1 MKSVYKYT
9 LELVTDKMQV
19 DVPKDAQLLHF
30 DFQYGQ
36 PRAWALIDTGERDI
50 ETWHLRI
57 AGTGHPIAET
67 IKQHTGSALASEGML
82 VLHLFEV
89 EAPVGN

>member
-1 MKSVYKYT
+1 MVVYKYT

-30 DFQYGQ
+30 DFQHGQ
-36 PRAWALIDTGERDI
+36 PRVWALIDTGERDI
-50 ETWHLRI
+50 ETRHLRI
-57 AGTGHPIAET
+57 AGTGHPIVET
-67 IKQHTGSALASEGML
+67 IKRHIGSALVSEGML